1 MNIKTIRRDD
11 WTRVL
16 EKDVIIRDF
25 SWKGMNGKISLLMIR
40 KVSSPLSIE
49 YGTDSVKIVD
59 AGYSWVQIALEGQ
72 YFWITSMFDENDRL
86 VEIYID
92 MTDGNRADA
101 ADPWFEDLFLDY
113 VVHVRGD
120 QVIELD
126 RDELGE
132 AYRSGKVTKEQ
143 YDRTLREGEKLLRY
157 LQNDRQELMTL
168 LSREQKQLKSLL

>member
-40 KVSSPLSIE
+40 RVSSPLSIE

-92 MTDGNRADA
+92 MTGGNRTDA

-132 AYRSGKVTKEQ
+132 AYRSGKLTKEQ
-143 YDRTLREGEKLLRY
+143 YDRTLREGEKVLRY

-168 LSREQKQLKSLL
+168 LSREQKHLKSLL